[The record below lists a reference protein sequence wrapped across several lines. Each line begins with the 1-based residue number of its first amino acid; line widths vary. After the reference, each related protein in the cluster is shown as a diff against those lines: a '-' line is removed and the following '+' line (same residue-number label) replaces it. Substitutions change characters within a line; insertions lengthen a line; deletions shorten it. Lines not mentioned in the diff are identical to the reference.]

1 MNLRNCSSVLFSS
14 LLFFSSY
21 IYLYVRISFPTSSP
35 WLFSS
40 PLFCSSFAIDA
51 SGRTSGRCAGVLL
64 FYVCYEER
72 EFKDTDWS
80 MSVLQGKFERINFPL
95 PHKHTHTF
103 MKISSL
109 AFSSSYTS
117 FSSWYFDGIKSSV
130 FLFTISLHLFFN
142 TLYI

>member
-64 FYVCYEER
+64 FLRMLWGTRVQRHRLKHVGAARKIWEN
-72 EFKDTDWS
+72 EFSSPTH
-80 MSVLQGKFERINFPL
+80 V
-95 PHKHTHTF
+95 HTHLWKF
-103 MKISSL
+103 SL
-109 AFSSSYTS
+109 SHFLLPTQASTLDILMESRAQF
-117 FSSWYFDGIKSSV
+117 